1 METPGTLMQPA
12 NTTRHSE
19 TSKISQARDT
29 ESEMQKKL
37 QGDVEISE
45 T

>member
-1 METPGTLMQPA
+1 METPGTVIQTA

-19 TSKISQARDT
+19 TSISQARDT

-37 QGDVEISE
+37 QGDIDLSE